1 MTIPP
6 SVLMSRGRALLKLAV
21 AGAAVAGSPLRGR
34 LTGGGSPAE
43 AAASGSLACVLT
55 PELTEGPYF
64 LSGDKLRRNIAEKRP
79 GTPLTLN
86 LSVLDAST
94 CKPLANAAVDIW
106 HCDSGGTYSGVSGNT
121 GRFLRGIQ
129 KTNAKGIAS
138 FDTIYPGWYQGR
150 TVHIHVKVHVGG
162 NEVHTGQLFFP
173 DPLTDAVY
181 RKAPYSARGT
191 RTTRNASDQ
200 IFASGGAGSVLHLR
214 KSATGRYVG
223 TVAMGVRR
231 TA

>member
-1 MTIPP
+1 MTSP
-6 SVLMSRGRALLKLAV
+6 SSALVSRGRALAKLAV
-21 AGAAVAGSPLRGR
+21 AGAAVAASPLRSR
-34 LTGGGSPAE
+34 LTSGSTAA
-43 AAASGSLACVLT
+43 AAASASVACVLT

-86 LSVLDAST
+86 LSVLDSAT
-94 CKPLANAAVDIW
+94 CKPIANAAVDVW
-106 HCDSGGTYSGVSGNT
+106 HCDAGGTYSGVSGNS

-129 KTNAKGIAS
+129 KTNAKGVAS

-150 TVHIHVKVHVGG
+150 TVHIHVKVYVGG

-173 DPLTDAVY
+173 DTLTDAVY
-181 RKAPYSARGT
+181 RTAPYSGRGT
-191 RTTRNASDQ
+191 RTTRNVGDQ
-200 IFASGGAGSVLHLR
+200 IFSSGGAASLLRPR

-223 TVAMGVRR
+223 TLAMGVKRSS
-231 TA
+231 